1 MNCQMNSSSCGMH
14 ISCFHFVS
22 IVGGGGAFYLRSSK
36 DRYKTESANCMQTV
50 SIGAVRVW
58 VEWKCAI

>member
-1 MNCQMNSSSCGMH
+1 MH

-36 DRYKTESANCMQTV
+36 DRYKTESVNCMQTV